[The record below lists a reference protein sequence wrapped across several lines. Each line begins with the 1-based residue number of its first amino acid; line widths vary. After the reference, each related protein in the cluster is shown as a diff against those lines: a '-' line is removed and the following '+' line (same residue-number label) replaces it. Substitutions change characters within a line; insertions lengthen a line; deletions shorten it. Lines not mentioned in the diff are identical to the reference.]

1 MDISGFI
8 IKKRRPILALFAV
21 LAVVCAIMIPRV
33 HVIMEISYFLPD
45 DSPMKIGMDKVS
57 ENFPD
62 MDNQLS
68 LLSVMFDK
76 PIEKEA
82 VMKELNGLTGG
93 LSCLA
98 VKEKDNY
105 TLYEFLLSKG
115 CDYRGIEKKINAQY
129 GDDVVVEV
137 SLDKN
142 MPADIIPMIAT
153 GAVIVFIILLVMCA
167 SVVEVFLFL
176 LSMLF
181 AVAINMGSNVL
192 MPGVSFMTNT
202 LTAVLQMILSMD
214 YSIFLMNRFRQERL
228 ACSDSETAMSNAVRS
243 AAPSIMSSALT
254 TIVSLLM
261 LIFMHLKIGQDL
273 GFVLAKGVF
282 LSMVCNFTVLPALI
296 LKYENAVQRTTKRVP
311 HLPSSALSRFEIR
324 FKLPLALLFV
334 GIFIAA
340 FILQKRTEISFS
352 AIWTTEIGDVF
363 PPENPCLLV
372 YDTSEEDA
380 IAGILDTL
388 ERDKNV
394 QSCLSY
400 PSLMLQGFTAAEM
413 SERVKQYTD
422 QVDEELLRIVYYAS
436 ANPERNEK
444 LSFNEIQD
452 LAEDLGKKGMIPE
465 GMSIDKITA
474 KLMPP
479 PAPQVKQTA
488 PAPKSEPIV
497 PPVDTTA
504 KAALPDSTLIAAALP
519 DSTAKAPADSSA
531 TAAGP
536 ARTES
541 PEAQDNPLGI
551 KVTYEL
557 ATTQMTAKEM
567 SEILGLDRSYFNMVF
582 RMAGRTR
589 KPATMS
595 PHELSTFV
603 TEKILSQKR
612 YAYLLTKEQAELI
625 REAHRQLDSAF
636 IAGPSVSDVPNVLI
650 ARSDSIAS
658 PADSTAALIAAS
670 DSLAGT
676 LPQKDAVIAQVPESE
691 PEPEPV
697 ITPAERLAE
706 MAFSG
711 RRYNSRRVR
720 NALAAAGV
728 PVSQDDMDLLF
739 LYAGSRKSFNP
750 DQRMSLGELARFVD
764 GTLLADPKFA
774 RFITDDQ
781 REMLSGLS
789 DQLEEGVG
797 MLRSDKMSLA
807 ALMTD
812 YPFESPQTFAFVERF
827 QALADRSLQKEHYI
841 IGESFM
847 YKEIKDGF
855 PDELLLLTI
864 LTILAIF
871 VIVALTFKSFVI
883 PIFLIFAVMSGVYV
897 NVFVSG
903 LGGHTMYFLAY
914 LIVQGI
920 LMGATIDYSI
930 LFTSYYRENRLR
942 SDVSGSISAAYL
954 GAGHSIMTSGLIL
967 TLGPLAMSMFIND
980 QMVEMILR
988 CLATGALASILIIFL
1003 VLPGTIAICD
1013 KLIAPKG
1020 AVKSLG
1026 NKKK

>member
-1 MDISGFI
+1 M
-8 IKKRRPILALFAV
+8 
-21 LAVVCAIMIPRV
+21 
-33 HVIMEISYFLPD
+33 
-45 DSPMKIGMDKVS
+45 
-57 ENFPD
+57 
-62 MDNQLS
+62 
-68 LLSVMFDK
+68 
-76 PIEKEA
+76 
-82 VMKELNGLTGG
+82 
-93 LSCLA
+93 
-98 VKEKDNY
+98 
-105 TLYEFLLSKG
+105 
-115 CDYRGIEKKINAQY
+115 
-129 GDDVVVEV
+129 
-137 SLDKN
+137 
-142 MPADIIPMIAT
+142 
-153 GAVIVFIILLVMCA
+153 
-167 SVVEVFLFL
+167 
-176 LSMLF
+176 
-181 AVAINMGSNVL
+181 
-192 MPGVSFMTNT
+192 
-202 LTAVLQMILSMD
+202 
-214 YSIFLMNRFRQERL
+214 
-228 ACSDSETAMSNAVRS
+228 
-243 AAPSIMSSALT
+243 
-254 TIVSLLM
+254 
-261 LIFMHLKIGQDL
+261 
-273 GFVLAKGVF
+273 
-282 LSMVCNFTVLPALI
+282 
-296 LKYENAVQRTTKRVP
+296 
-311 HLPSSALSRFEIR
+311 
-324 FKLPLALLFV
+324 
-334 GIFIAA
+334 
-340 FILQKRTEISFS
+340 
-352 AIWTTEIGDVF
+352 
-363 PPENPCLLV
+363 
-372 YDTSEEDA
+372 
-380 IAGILDTL
+380 
-388 ERDKNV
+388 
-394 QSCLSY
+394 
-400 PSLMLQGFTAAEM
+400 
-413 SERVKQYTD
+413 
-422 QVDEELLRIVYYAS
+422 
-436 ANPERNEK
+436 
-444 LSFNEIQD
+444 
-452 LAEDLGKKGMIPE
+452 
-465 GMSIDKITA
+465 
-474 KLMPP
+474 
-479 PAPQVKQTA
+479 
-488 PAPKSEPIV
+488 
-497 PPVDTTA
+497 
-504 KAALPDSTLIAAALP
+504 
-519 DSTAKAPADSSA
+519 
-531 TAAGP
+531 
-536 ARTES
+536 
-541 PEAQDNPLGI
+541 
-551 KVTYEL
+551 TYEL

-670 DSLAGT
+670 DSLAGA
-676 LPQKDAVIAQVPESE
+676 LPQKDAVIAQVSEYE

-739 LYAGSRKSFNP
+739 LYAGSRKNFNP